1 MKIDQV
7 CKKPYHKDSQS
18 LVNLF
23 LTIADKMHCP
33 ISINQIKSTNI
44 FPKIETES
52 DKHTLYWDIQYWEFF
67 DCFLLDLS
75 RFLADKEY
83 RDIFS
88 NQLLAL
94 FYDYLSIKLLH
105 FPGLAYCIQVNRKRK
120 FNFQGENDKEYK
132 TVDKLY
138 EKGILYSRILVFCHE
153 IFHLYYKL
161 NPQMK
166 EEDCKRLNKLA
177 EIYCEGEW
185 LVDVENDITASLLID
200 GFKALLHSESGKL
213 LEEASCDYRAL
224 IETISIYKNV
234 FEDNKNFLQEL
245 HTIHDIFHINQTLFS
260 YLTNIFTCWEKL
272 YNVYIRVDTY
282 NELMKRCQPSFD
294 IAAQFAII
302 RNSIIPDF
310 LEKLNIKK
318 YGMGLYT
325 SVLNQSDIKDTIC
338 NVADK
343 MVDLDFMFYA
353 IEESIKLSELPD
365 FDPFELY

>member
-1 MKIDQV
+1 METDQL
-7 CKKPYHKDSQS
+7 CKKAFHRDPQS
-18 LVNLF
+18 LINLF
-23 LTIADKMHCP
+23 STVADEMNCH
-33 ISINQIKSTNI
+33 ITINQIKSTAV
-44 FPKIETES
+44 FPKMVTAL
-52 DKHTLYWDIQYWEFF
+52 DKHTLYWDMQYWEFF
-67 DCFLLDLS
+67 DRFLLELS

-88 NQLLAL
+88 NRLLAL

-105 FPGLAYCIQVNRKRK
+105 FPGLAYCIQVNRERK
-120 FNFQGENDKEYK
+120 FYFQEENEKKHK
-132 TVDKLY
+132 TFDKLY
-138 EKGILYSRILVFCHE
+138 EKGILYSRILVFYHE

-177 EIYCEGEW
+177 ESYCEGKW
-185 LVDVENDITASLLID
+185 LADVENDITASLLMD
-200 GFKALLHSESGKL
+200 GFKALLHSESSKL
-213 LEEASCDYRAL
+213 LEESSCDYRAL
-224 IETISIYKNV
+224 IETISIYKNM

-294 IAAQFAII
+294 TAAQFAII

-310 LEKLNIKK
+310 LDKLNIKK
-318 YGMGLYT
+318 YGMLSYV
-325 SVLNQSDIKDTIC
+325 SVLDKPYIKAAIR
-338 NVADK
+338 NVTDE
-343 MVDLDFMFYA
+343 MVDLN
-353 IEESIKLSELPD
+353 
-365 FDPFELY
+365 